1 MTRVWAIAAIAGGAM
16 LMTPAGVSAET
27 LYPWCVQYAG
37 GAEDIGATSCA
48 FVSKAQCEQTAMGM
62 GAMCM
67 PNPAYP
73 DTAPVRPAPKRHR
86 DHR

>member
-1 MTRVWAIAAIAGGAM
+1 
-16 LMTPAGVSAET
+16 
-27 LYPWCVQYAG
+27 
-37 GAEDIGATSCA
+37 
-48 FVSKAQCEQTAMGM
+48 M